1 MGVEEFCYCSLI
13 LVLVKS
19 GQLCRQCHS
28 VTIFLLLLLDFSLD
42 ARGHSLDQATHWADE
57 QALGGR
63 AFFRV
68 TDTDQPAG
76 THLAV
81 ENVRDVDAGSY
92 RCRVDFQGS
101 PTRNSVV
108 NLTVIGK

>member
-1 MGVEEFCYCSLI
+1 ML
-13 LVLVKS
+13 
-19 GQLCRQCHS
+19 HWS
-28 VTIFLLLLLDFSLD
+28 VTFALLISLFLDCSLD
-42 ARGHSLDQATHWADE
+42 ARGRSLDQATHWADE
-57 QALGGR
+57 HALGGR

-81 ENVRDVDAGSY
+81 ENVRDTDAGSY
-92 RCRVDFQGS
+92 RCRVDFQAS
-101 PTRNSVV
+101 PTRNSLV

>member
-1 MGVEEFCYCSLI
+1 MLLTFLSLD
-13 LVLVKS
+13 
-19 GQLCRQCHS
+19 C
-28 VTIFLLLLLDFSLD
+28 SLD
-42 ARGHSLDQATHWADE
+42 ARGRSLDQATHWADE
-57 QALGGR
+57 RALGGR

-68 TDTDQPAG
+68 MDADLPAG

-81 ENVRDVDAGSY
+81 ENVREMDAGTY